1 MPRLVW
7 SRLEDRSYEIGVDHG
22 VLYVPDADDVFKGVV
37 WNGLTRVTKE
47 STRETEATYFDG
59 MKIHNYIKQTEFK
72 GTLEAITYPTEFERV
87 EGLYDLKCG
96 VSLGEQPPGLFGLV
110 YRSLVAD
117 ATGTRSG
124 YKLHILYNLQATPD
138 SKEYGTMNDSPELM
152 EFSWT
157 LESMP
162 ELVPNHRP
170 TAEITLDSRRVDPLL
185 LVQLEE
191 ILFGTDE
198 TDAYLP
204 TMQWMV
210 AFIDEWLHLRITLD
224 DDPDSPTYGVFTVEE
239 RIPGTYI
246 FPGEEEGTW
255 ELRGVDAAF
264 DGDSY
269 DLFEILCL
277 PPTSGALIRIDDLG
291 DGRWSATTDHE
302 GLIEVDTDP
311 ESPTFGEFLIRN
323 ATLTWETDNLYRI
336 TDTMHD

>member
-185 LVQLEE
+185 MIQLET
-191 ILFGTDE
+191 ILFGDDE
-198 TDAYLP
+198 NDAYLP
-204 TMQWMV
+204 TMQALV
-210 AFIDEWLHLRITLD
+210 SFIDAWFHLRITLD
-224 DDPDSPTYGVFTVEE
+224 DDPLSLTYGMFTVEE

-246 FPGEEEGTW
+246 SPGLDGEW
-255 ELRGVDAAF
+255 EISGVDAALYT
-264 DGDSY
+264 GSY
-269 DLFEILCL
+269 DLFEILCK
-277 PPTSGALIRIDDLG
+277 PPTTNALMQIEELNNG
-291 DGRWSATTDHE
+291 MWSATTDQE
-302 GLIEVDTDP
+302 NLITVDDDP
-311 ESPTFGEFLIRN
+311 LSLTFGEFSIQN
-323 ATLTWETDNLYRI
+323 ATLAWDTGTIYRI
-336 TDTMHD
+336 TDTPFE